1 MEGLVPVLPILGIA
15 LVFWLLV
22 IRPGVRR
29 ERERR
34 SMQSSLAV
42 GDRVILTSGFFGTIR
57 TLHNDRAEIELAPG
71 TTVTVALGAV
81 GGLDPAHERTTD
93 PTNELTTERG
103 TDLRKPTHPTTSDA
117 PTSTPEPEEN

>member
-1 MEGLVPVLPILGIA
+1 MEGLVPLLPLVGIV

-34 SMQSSLAV
+34 SMQAALAV
-42 GDRVILTSGFFGTIR
+42 GDQVVLTSGFFGTIR
-57 TLHNDRAEIELAPG
+57 ALHDDRADIELAPG

-81 GGLDPAHERTTD
+81 GGLDPDAARRRPPDAVRAT
-93 PTNELTTERG
+93 PT
-103 TDLRKPTHPTTSDA
+103 
-117 PTSTPEPEEN
+117 

>member
-1 MEGLVPVLPILGIA
+1 VEGLVTLLPVVGIA

-34 SMQSSLAV
+34 SMQDSLTV
-42 GDRVILTSGFFGTIR
+42 GDRVVLTSGFFGTIR
-57 TLHNDRAEIELAPG
+57 ALHDDRAEIELAPG

-81 GGLDPAHERTTD
+81 GGLEPTTD
-93 PTNELTTERG
+93 PAPGTTEPT
-103 TDLRKPTHPTTSDA
+103 TDLRKTAHPTTSDA
-117 PTSTPEPEEN
+117 RTSTPEPEEN

>member
-1 MEGLVPVLPILGIA
+1 MEGFAPVLPILGIA

-34 SMQSSLAV
+34 SMQAALAV
-42 GDRVILTSGFFGTIR
+42 GDRVLLTSGFFGTIR
-57 TLHNDRAEIELAPG
+57 ALHDDRADIELAPG

-81 GGLDPAHERTTD
+81 GGLEPDRAPETPE
-93 PTNELTTERG
+93 PT
-103 TDLRKPTHPTTSDA
+103 TDLRKTAHPTTSDA
-117 PTSTPEPEEN
+117 KTSTPEPEEN

>member
-1 MEGLVPVLPILGIA
+1 MEGLVPPLLLVSML

-34 SMQSSLAV
+34 AMQADLAV
-42 GDRVILTSGFFGTIR
+42 GDRIILTSGFFGTIVA
-57 TLHNDRAEIELAPG
+57 LHGDKAEIDLGPG

-81 GGLDPAHERTTD
+81 AGLEPTTD
-93 PTNELTTERG
+93 PGETAAPDLTKT
-103 TDLRKPTHPTTSDA
+103 TDADA
-117 PTSTPEPEEN
+117 STTPEES

>member
-1 MEGLVPVLPILGIA
+1 MEGFAPVLPILGIA

-34 SMQSSLAV
+34 SMQSSLSV
-42 GDRVILTSGFFGTIR
+42 GDRVVLTSGFFGTIR
-57 TLHNDRAEIELAPG
+57 AIHDDRADIELSPG

-81 GGLDPAHERTTD
+81 GGIEPPTDPAPHAE
-93 PTNELTTERG
+93 PT
-103 TDLRKPTHPTTSDA
+103 TDLRKTAHPTTSDA

>member
-1 MEGLVPVLPILGIA
+1 MEGLVPPLLLVSTL

-34 SMQSSLAV
+34 LMQDSLNV
-42 GDRVILTSGFFGTIR
+42 GDRVILTSGFFGTVR
-57 TLHNDRAEIELAPG
+57 ALHDDRAEIDLAPG

-81 GGLDPAHERTTD
+81 GGLAPAPEAGPDLHKTTTD
-93 PTNELTTERG
+93 AEAST
-103 TDLRKPTHPTTSDA
+103 
-117 PTSTPEPEEN
+117 TPESEES